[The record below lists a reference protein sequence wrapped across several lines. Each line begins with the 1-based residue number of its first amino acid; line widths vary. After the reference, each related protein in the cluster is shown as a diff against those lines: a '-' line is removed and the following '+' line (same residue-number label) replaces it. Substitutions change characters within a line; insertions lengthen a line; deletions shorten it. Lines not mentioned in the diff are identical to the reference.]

1 MSSTSDRAPL
11 LDTLSRGT
19 RPALGVGS
27 AVIYPP
33 SPGFMLHSRKWAVKG
48 RNARR
53 LRRPA
58 LYGLPRLCY
67 FRQAA
72 GVYPPEPPP
81 FPG

>member
-1 MSSTSDRAPL
+1 M
-11 LDTLSRGT
+11 
-19 RPALGVGS
+19 GS

-33 SPGFMLHSRKWAVKG
+33 SPGTFSYSRERAVKG

-53 LRRPA
+53 LRRLA

-67 FRQAA
+67 SRL
-72 GVYPPEPPP
+72 GGGGIYPPEPPP